1 MLHVSCPGLT
11 IAVSW
16 YVQIMHEVDILL
28 EDEDKAQL
36 AAALFPVQTCA
47 KKLSLTV
54 RDLYM
59 MEKCPVPPALVAQ
72 LDNNV
77 RGLLTD
83 ANACARIVT
92 TPLPFAYIVHLR

>member
-1 MLHVSCPGLT
+1 ME
-11 IAVSW
+11 
-16 YVQIMHEVDILL
+16 EVDRLL
-28 EDEDKAQL
+28 EHDDKATL

-47 KKLSLTV
+47 NKLSRTV
-54 RDLYM
+54 RDLYLLD
-59 MEKCPVPPALVAQ
+59 KCPVPPTLLAQ
-72 LDNNV
+72 LDNSI